1 MRLRTKLTLLA
12 LAFTA
17 LPVGIAGYSSLRIG
31 QNILRRS
38 LEQNELMIAKQ
49 VAGYA
54 ASHVENILSML
65 RVDARILDLTRSAQ
79 NEPPSPQALN
89 QVLWLVYHQN
99 DDFCAVA
106 MFDEHGALIG
116 KPASLEDPSR
126 YDSLK
131 NHEPMRPTDVEGVG
145 LMAPL
150 GAALSSGQGIG
161 PIFLGGPLRLPHV
174 VLAVAFDPSYGG
186 GKRILAAEVS
196 LKRLANYV
204 ASLSTKDVDVKLLD
218 SRGRLFAAGSN
229 PRVDKL
235 EPQRV
240 PGAREGE
247 LPPGEIVTEYVSGN
261 RRLIGA
267 YAPVARWGLGAVVDK
282 TVADALGPVNDITRA
297 TIFWMIFSIII
308 GSPISWLL
316 ARRLSDRVAALA
328 AGSKQI
334 AAGNLETR
342 IPQDGRDELANLAI
356 SFNQMASSLDAAR
369 KKITQQ
375 TNEIMAWNQT
385 LEKRVEEKTGELRQA
400 QDMLLRSRSL
410 SALGELGA
418 GVAHE
423 INNPLTGALGIVQ
436 LLLADLPAGHPATPL
451 LQDLEREAL
460 RIRKIVQNM
469 LRLAQRQSGTDS
481 TAVDMAHALDDA
493 IELCGPSELSGA
505 RIEVIRKYEAV
516 PPVRASATQLEEAFI
531 QLIQNARSAMLGQ
544 RGGKL
549 TLEIKL
555 VENRLVRVVVAD
567 TGVGISPENLP
578 RIFDPFFT
586 TRSSDRSG
594 SGLGLSFVHRIVE
607 DNGGTI
613 QAESTPGTGTR
624 FTLTFP
630 ADLGRAHRT

>member
-1 MRLRTKLTLLA
+1 MKLRYKLTLLA
-12 LAFTA
+12 LAVSA
-17 LPVGIAGYSSLRIG
+17 LPVALAGYQSLHIG
-31 QNILRRS
+31 QRVLREA
-38 LEQNELMIAKQ
+38 LEQNELTVAKQ

-54 ASHVENILSML
+54 SSHVENMLSML

-126 YDSLK
+126 YESLK

-196 LKRLANYV
+196 LKRLAHYV
-204 ASLSTKDVDVKLLD
+204 ASLSTRDVDVKLLD
-218 SRGRLFAAGSN
+218 GRGRLFAAGSVQ
-229 PRVDKL
+229 RVDKL
-235 EPQRV
+235 EPQRL

-247 LPPGEIVTEYVSGN
+247 LPPTEIVAEYVNGN
-261 RRLIGA
+261 RHLIGA
-267 YAPVARWGLGAVVDK
+267 YAPVSPWGLGAVVDR
-282 TVADALGPVNDITRA
+282 TVSDALKPVETIVGA
-297 TIFWMIFSIII
+297 TFLWIGVSIIVAFM
-308 GSPISWLL
+308 GAFLL
-316 ARRLSDRVAALA
+316 ARRVSDRVAALA

-342 IPQDGRDELANLAI
+342 IAQDGRDELASLAT

-385 LEKRVEEKTGELRQA
+385 LEKRVEEKTAELRQA
-400 QDMLLRSRSL
+400 QDLLLRSRSL

-436 LLLADLPAGHPATPL
+436 LLLADLPGGHPALPL

-481 TAVDMAHALDDA
+481 TAVELSRALDDA

-505 RIEVIRKYEAV
+505 GIEVIRKYEPA

-531 QLIQNARSAMLGQ
+531 QLIQNARNAMMGH

-549 TLEIKL
+549 TLEIKAI
-555 VENRLVRVVVAD
+555 ESKLVRVTVSD
-567 TGVGISPENLP
+567 TGAGISAENLP

-586 TRSSDRSG
+586 TKASDRSG
-594 SGLGLSFVHRIVE
+594 SGLGLSFVHRIIE

-613 QAESTPGTGTR
+613 QVESNPGAGTK
-624 FTLTFP
+624 FVLTFP
-630 ADLGRAHRT
+630 ADAGKAHRT